1 MSYFFINIY
10 KELKYLFSSLNI
22 IIDTKNISPKNII
35 FSESRVYQKFSKPI
49 LEIILSKNSDV
60 IYYFSIDKEDK
71 IKNERVR
78 NYYINP
84 LLINYIFKNLKAK
97 NLFLTVTD
105 LGNNLL
111 KKTKNIENYIY
122 YFHSPVSTTKNYTS
136 KAFDNYDII
145 MCIGQFQI
153 DEIRARE
160 RLNKLS
166 KKKLIPTGYFYFD
179 YLSKKI
185 DYSDTSN
192 QILIA
197 PSWNKN
203 IQNYLNENFIELI
216 DALLKK
222 KFKVIFRPHPEH
234 FKRSKK
240 ILDFITKK
248 FSSNLFSLDTNVDN
262 VQSMQKAKCLI
273 TDSSGISI
281 EYMIVMKRP
290 VLYLNEH
297 DKIHNSEY
305 TKYSNFETID
315 HKIKKNFGFLF
326 YKEDFDNIDIIITK
340 SENLFLKKIPELKNF
355 INDNY
360 FHFGNTTKYLSS
372 YLKNII

>member
-1 MSYFFINIY
+1 MFNFLINFY

-22 IIDTKNISPKNII
+22 IIDTKNVSPKNII
-35 FSESRVYQKFSKPI
+35 FSESRAYQKFTKPI

-60 IYYFSIDKEDK
+60 IYYLSIDIEDK

-78 NYYINP
+78 NYYISP
-84 LLINYIFKNLKAK
+84 LLINYIFKNLIAK

-111 KKTKNIENYIY
+111 KKTKNIDNYIY

-136 KAFDNYDII
+136 KAFDNYDTI

-160 RLNKLS
+160 SLNKLR

-179 YLSKKI
+179 YLIKKM

-192 QILIA
+192 QILVA

-216 DALLKK
+216 DTLLKK
-222 KFKVIFRPHPEH
+222 QFKVIFRPHPEH

-248 FSSNLFSLDTNVDN
+248 FSSNLFSLDTNIDN

-290 VLYLNEH
+290 VLYLNEN

-360 FHFGNTTKYLSS
+360 FHFGNTTKFLSS